1 MQKTSPVEEKKTI
14 RIFMKGNDDIT
25 DSLLSLQYGGQK
37 ITRGLHEL
45 IDEKYHGAFS
55 IEVIREP
62 FGHSDLIIQQLGI
75 VPEELLQMELD
86 NKENFITTQFK
97 SRLFEEHV
105 NVVVFS
111 IQPDITH
118 LLWKHRQKGYL
129 FYPHTNWEEKWT
141 SKQKQWL
148 QENFFPVEF
157 IQVQQFK
164 DNFIKIIR
172 AIKEGLKAHVI
183 MYNCSSFDPEDK
195 QSNYYKLHDD
205 TLAVRIQK
213 FNLALMNI
221 SVLEG
226 ISIIDVDR
234 LIAELGGGRHVLQC
248 LSYSNEAYH
257 AICQE
262 FQRILEDIGFFEN
275 RPLIPQIGQKE
286 G

>member
-1 MQKTSPVEEKKTI
+1 MQKASPVEEKKTI
-14 RIFMKGNDDIT
+14 RIFIKGNDDIT

-37 ITRGLHEL
+37 IARGLHEL

-97 SRLFEEHV
+97 SRLFEEQG

-111 IQPDITH
+111 MQPDITH

-129 FYPHTNWEEKWT
+129 FYPHPNWGEKWT

-172 AIKEGLKAHVI
+172 AIKECLKAHVI

-195 QSNYYKLHDD
+195 QSNYYKRHDD

-213 FNLALMNI
+213 FNLALMDI

-262 FQRILEDIGFFEN
+262 FQRILKDIGFFEN